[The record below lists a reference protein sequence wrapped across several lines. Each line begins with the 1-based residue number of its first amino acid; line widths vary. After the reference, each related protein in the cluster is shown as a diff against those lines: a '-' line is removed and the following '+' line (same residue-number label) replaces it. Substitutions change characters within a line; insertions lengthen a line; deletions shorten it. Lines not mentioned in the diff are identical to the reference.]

1 MDREKQIDEII
12 NTIDDVNEIYVRE
25 VDETGFSDIGYSDR
39 YAINKKVA
47 EALYNAGYRKVPFG
61 SVILTPE
68 QRDEEMK
75 ACNEKQA
82 ELEAEIER
90 LKLENQAASDSADTL
105 IAEQDKFAKEQR
117 RLAVKEFASKLKDKA
132 VDFLYSAAVDGHP
145 GFDINI
151 SELCHMIDELLEEN
165 E

>member
-1 MDREKQIDEII
+1 MGQIEKIEQVIYDYVDSKQTERVYLCSSH
-12 NTIDDVNEIYVRE
+12 VNELAKPFVHNA
-25 VDETGFSDIGYSDR
+25 GL
-39 YAINKKVA
+39 A

-82 ELEAEIER
+82 ELEAEIEH

-132 VDFLYSAAVDGHP
+132 IDFLYSAAVDGHP

-151 SELCHMIDELLEEN
+151 SELCHMIDELLKEYER
-165 E
+165 